1 MSLISTCLTCQYLL
15 YNVAHKL
22 YQHSLQQVI
31 NREEYIMLLP
41 ANELEKALHKA
52 AADHSQAPAF
62 YEELMES
69 KIFILGKPEEED
81 TGKFTLEEEQALI
94 IQHWERDEDKSPVV
108 PFFTSLQM
116 LQQAI
121 DTDEPYL
128 ELPTTTL
135 FELTM
140 GAPLVLNP
148 NSEFGM
154 EFEPDDVAV
163 LLDTDLMVNSQHI
176 LDEETEVL
184 LGVPHDVP
192 AEFTDTLSHF
202 FAKHKEIEASYLGTI
217 QIPNQDD
224 EEHLMVG
231 LRGKGDFQKI
241 IDVAVQKISLLEA
254 EMAYQVVDF
263 YVIDQDDQDISDF
276 MVENITPFYTAGDLT
291 VH

>member
-1 MSLISTCLTCQYLL
+1 
-15 YNVAHKL
+15 
-22 YQHSLQQVI
+22 
-31 NREEYIMLLP
+31 MLLP

-62 YEELMES
+62 YDELMDA
-69 KIFILGKPEEED
+69 KIFILGKPEEND
-81 TGKFTLEEEQALI
+81 TGKFTLDEEQALI
-94 IQHWERDEDKSPVV
+94 IQHWEREEDKSPVV

-154 EFEPDDVAV
+154 EFEPDDVAT
-163 LLDTDLMVNSQHI
+163 LLDTDLMVNSEHI

-184 LGVPHDVP
+184 LGVPHDIP
-192 AEFTDTLSHF
+192 EEFTSVLSQH
-202 FAKHKEIEASYLGTI
+202 FAKHSQIESAYLGTI
-217 QIPNQDD
+217 QIPAQDD

-231 LRGKGDFQKI
+231 IKGTGDFQKI
-241 IDVAVQKISLLEA
+241 IDVAVQKISLLKA
-254 EMAYQVVDF
+254 EQPYTVVDF

-276 MVENITPFYTAGDLT
+276 MIENITPFYTVGDRT

>member
-1 MSLISTCLTCQYLL
+1 
-15 YNVAHKL
+15 
-22 YQHSLQQVI
+22 
-31 NREEYIMLLP
+31 MLLP
-41 ANELEKALHKA
+41 ANDLEKALHKA

-62 YEELMES
+62 YDELMDS
-69 KIFILGKPEEED
+69 KIFILGKPEEDD

-94 IQHWERDEDKSPVV
+94 IQHWEREEDKSPVV

-121 DTDEPYL
+121 DTEEPYL

-154 EFEPDDVAV
+154 EFEPEDVAV
-163 LLDTDLMVNSQHI
+163 LLDTDLMVNSEHI
-176 LDEETEVL
+176 LDEDTEVL

-192 AEFTDTLSHF
+192 EEFKSVLVQL
-202 FAKHKEIEASYLGTI
+202 FAKHSQIESAYLGTI
-217 QIPNQDD
+217 QIPEQDD

-231 LRGKGDFQKI
+231 IKGKGDFQKI
-241 IDVAVQKISLLEA
+241 IDVAVQKISLLEGDTPY
-254 EMAYQVVDF
+254 EVVDF

-276 MVENITPFYTAGDLT
+276 MVENITPFYSAGDRT